1 MTFAEPSGVP
11 DFELAYKGSV
21 NRWECDENDHLNVRF
36 YSRMV
41 WESLLNSLAE
51 WKVAEGWRVRI
62 QHVRYLAEARMAPP
76 VSGFVAKVS
85 ATVDT
90 IDVLTELRHSFTG
103 VVLAAYISRIES
115 VQHGLGVTVP
125 VPLPKHA
132 GPRGLPMDDTPY
144 SQLTLERARLHG
156 FQIIAKGVIAQQE
169 CDARGELPP
178 HAIMGRVSDGM
189 PNLWA
194 ILQTAEEQSARA
206 NGFQGGAVLEYRK
219 HFHTIPKSGD
229 RYELVSGVRDVT
241 EKLQYF
247 THLLYD
253 ARTGRCIMS
262 AEAVGVVLD
271 LVERRSVVISPER
284 RERMLARRLKSLTS

>member
-1 MTFAEPSGVP
+1 MTFAELSCAP
-11 DFELAYKGSV
+11 DFELAFKGSV

-41 WESLLNSLAE
+41 GESLVNALSE
-51 WKVAEGWRVRI
+51 WQVAEGFRVRI
-62 QHVRYLAEARMAPP
+62 QHMRYLAEARMATP
-76 VSGFVAKVS
+76 VSGFVARVG

-103 VVLAAYISRIES
+103 IVLAAFLSRIEC
-115 VQHGLGVTVP
+115 VQHGLGAMAP
-125 VPLPKHA
+125 ALLPTHA

-144 SQLTLERARLHG
+144 SRLTLAQARLHG
-156 FQIIAKGVIAQQE
+156 FQIIAKGVIAQDE

-178 HAIMGRVSDGM
+178 HGIMGRVSDGM

-194 ILQTAEEQSARA
+194 ILQTAEEQAERA

-219 HFHTIPKSGD
+219 HYHTVPRVGD
-229 RYELVSGVRDVT
+229 RYELVSGIRDVT

-253 ARTGRCIMS
+253 VSTGQCIMS
-262 AEAVGVVLD
+262 AEALGVVLD
-271 LVERRSVVISPER
+271 LVARRSVIISPER
-284 RERMLARRLKSLTS
+284 RERMLAKRLRSLTS

>member
-1 MTFAEPSGVP
+1 MTFTEPSGAP

-41 WESLLNSLAE
+41 WESLLDALAE
-51 WKVAEGWRVRI
+51 WKVADGWRVKI
-62 QHVRYLAEARMAPP
+62 QHMRYLAEARMATP
-76 VSGFVAKVS
+76 VSGFVARVG

-103 VVLAAYISRIES
+103 VVLAAFISRIES
-115 VQHGLGVTVP
+115 VRHGLGVTVP

-132 GPRGLPMDDTPY
+132 GPRGLSMDDTPY
-144 SQLTLERARLHG
+144 SQLTLEQARLHG
-156 FQIIAKGVIAQQE
+156 FQIVAKGVIAEQE

-219 HFHTIPKSGD
+219 HFHTIPKGGD

-253 ARTGRCIMS
+253 ARTGQCIMS